1 MNEKEIVKKIKEV
14 LTTIRPYLQ
23 NDGGDVEF
31 IKYENGVVYVRL
43 TGACSNC
50 MMADYTLS
58 DGIEEAL
65 KEEIP
70 EIIKV
75 INIDTME

>member
-1 MNEKEIVKKIKEV
+1 MNEEKITKKTKEV
-14 LTTIRPYLQ
+14 LNKLRPYLQ
-23 NDGGDVEF
+23 NDSGDVEF

-43 TGACSNC
+43 SGACYNC
-50 MMADYTLS
+50 PMADYTLS

-65 KEEIP
+65 KDEIP

>member
-1 MNEKEIVKKIKEV
+1 MNEEKITKKTKEV
-14 LTTIRPYLQ
+14 LNKLRPYLQ

-43 TGACSNC
+43 SGACYNC
-50 MMADYTLS
+50 AMADFTLS

-65 KEEIP
+65 KDEIP